1 MDAGGHLGSPTK
13 ALRVVIFVCF
23 YIHGRFLLI
32 MGGWENKSSKQ
43 LICAHDK
50 LVSRRIMD
58 LDL

>member
-32 MGGWENKSSKQ
+32 MGWLGKQ
-43 LICAHDK
+43 KFKTADMCT
-50 LVSRRIMD
+50 
-58 LDL
+58 